1 MRVAR
6 VLGVVAILLLVSCV
20 HAPAG
25 ASSPSKTVALSDA
38 VLEVHFMDV
47 GQGDGMLIRTPDGKN
62 YLLDTGTSGARHK
75 IFPYFEKLGITMLDG
90 ILITHSHSDHAGG
103 LYHIAGKFEIGAL
116 YSTGFFHSTK
126 NNAKALK
133 RLLDMKVEHKKL
145 RRGDSVELGGG
156 AVLKVIH
163 PPEHW
168 KARTDQLNDFSLIM
182 RLSYGEMDFML
193 TGDAELAAEK
203 AALNSKLELRSEF
216 LKVGH
221 HGSHTSS
228 SPAFIDAVAP
238 LYAVISCGLN
248 NRYDHPHDITI
259 DKYTKER
266 NIKLYRTDK
275 QGTIVVRTDGD
286 GMEIKVLGVPEA
298 RRDIPPRVVPAAR
311 LGAPHRF
318 QDSPLS
324 SNLHSM

>member
-6 VLGVVAILLLVSCV
+6 SLGVVAILLLVSCV
-20 HAPAG
+20 HAPDG
-25 ASSPSKTVALSDA
+25 ASSSKTIASGDA

-62 YLLDTGTSGARHK
+62 YLLDTGTSGARHT
-75 IFPYFEKLGITMLDG
+75 IFPYFEKLGITKLDG

-103 LYHIAGKFEIGAL
+103 LYHFAGKFEIGAL
-116 YSTGFFHSTK
+116 YSTGFFHTTK

-133 RLLDMKVEHKKL
+133 RLLELKVEHKKL
-145 RRGDSVELGGG
+145 KQGDSVELGGG

-163 PPEHW
+163 PPEQW
-168 KARTDQLNDFSLIM
+168 TARTHQLNDFSLIM

-203 AALNSKLELRSEF
+203 AALRSKLELKSEF

-228 SPAFIDAVAP
+228 SPAFLDAVAP
-238 LYAVISCGLN
+238 LYAVISCGRN

-259 DKYTKER
+259 DKYTKDR
-266 NIKLYRTDK
+266 NIKLYRTDR
-275 QGTIVVRTDGD
+275 QGTIVVRTNGD
-286 GMEIKVLGVPEA
+286 AVEIKVLGVVEARHHVRPRLAPEA
-298 RRDIPPRVVPAAR
+298 RLPAPPKLP
-311 LGAPHRF
+311 
-318 QDSPLS
+318 DSPLS
-324 SNLHSM
+324 SNPQSV